1 MAGPLGNAQSWAD
14 KTWADPVAKITGLR
28 SGDPLNIFKPPDP
41 LPDPVAPPAPFDANA
56 AQRAA
61 GAQATTESQA
71 TARKA
76 LMVQDDEAAPASA
89 SRNLLGTLK

>member
-1 MAGPLGNAQSWAD
+1 VSGPFANAQSWAD
-14 KTWADPVAKITGLR
+14 KTWADPVAKLMGKP
-28 SGDPLNIFKPPDP
+28 SGDPLGVMTPKP
-41 LPDPVAPPAPFDANA
+41 LPDPIAPPTPFDPNA

-61 GAQATTESQA
+61 GAQATQESQA

-76 LMVQDDEAAPASA
+76 LISSQDDEGAQSA